1 MGLGIVPMV
10 AWNCSHNLVGDEL
23 GAGDLGVRE
32 GGVVGGY

>member
-10 AWNCSHNLVGDEL
+10 AWSCSHHLVGDEL

-32 GGVVGGY
+32 GVVEGGY